1 MTEITNNA
9 FMKRRARNLR
19 KENGLL
25 LKTVRGADASLGPF
39 YTVNENNV
47 EDSYGL
53 TWDILLAWGNEAGL
67 LKTGET
73 IAA

>member
-1 MTEITNNA
+1 MTEITHNA
-9 FMKRRARNLR
+9 FMKRLARNL
-19 KENGLL
+19 KKDGLIL
-25 LKTVRGADASLGPF
+25 RTARAVDASLGPF

-47 EDSYGL
+47 VDASGL
-53 TWDILLAWGNEAGL
+53 TWDTLLAWGNEAGL